1 MAVDRALELAEQIA
15 GGLAAAHAAGI
26 VHRDIKPANIVIADG
41 GQAKMLDFGLAKP
54 LAAAAPADA
63 ATMGVAPATELG
75 IVVGTVAYM
84 SPEQAQGRP
93 IGDRS
98 DIFSFGA
105 VLYEMLAGRKPFAGD
120 SSIVTVA
127 RILSDTPPPIRSS
140 RSDVP
145 PALEALVTA
154 CLEKT
159 PARRPGARE
168 VADRLKTMRERLT
181 AGRLDVRA
189 LVRRPSVVGSV
200 GAVAVVAIALGWWWW
215 SANARVRWAR
225 TVAIPEIGRLSERD
239 DMDGAYRLATEAR
252 AVLPD
257 DPELT
262 RLWNQLTFETS
273 ISTDPPGA
281 DVEMKGYAVRD
292 AAWLPLGRSPLKP
305 IVIPNQQL
313 RFRISRAGY
322 EPLEAAVAAA
332 GPPIAFTL
340 SPRTQ
345 RRRACCARS
354 ADRLS
359 SVDKRSRSTT
369 TGSIDSRSRT
379 DNSRR
384 L

>member
-1 MAVDRALELAEQIA
+1 
-15 GGLAAAHAAGI
+15 
-26 VHRDIKPANIVIADG
+26 
-41 GQAKMLDFGLAKP
+41 
-54 LAAAAPADA
+54 
-63 ATMGVAPATELG
+63 MGVAPATELG

-127 RILSDTPPPIRSS
+127 RILSETPPPIRSS

-189 LVRRPSVVGSV
+189 LVRRPAVVS
-200 GAVAVVAIALGWWWW
+200 ATAAIAVVAIALGWWWW
-215 SANARVRWAR
+215 SANARDALGADGGHPGNPSAERAR
-225 TVAIPEIGRLSERD
+225 RHRRCVPPGDR
-239 DMDGAYRLATEAR
+239 GR

-257 DPELT
+257 DPDLADCG
-262 RLWNQLTFETS
+262 TS
-273 ISTDPPGA
+273 
-281 DVEMKGYAVRD
+281 
-292 AAWLPLGRSPLKP
+292 
-305 IVIPNQQL
+305 
-313 RFRISRAGY
+313 
-322 EPLEAAVAAA
+322 
-332 GPPIAFTL
+332 
-340 SPRTQ
+340 
-345 RRRACCARS
+345 
-354 ADRLS
+354 
-359 SVDKRSRSTT
+359 
-369 TGSIDSRSRT
+369 
-379 DNSRR
+379 
-384 L
+384 